1 MSSNASRPLSQRA
14 HVARLKLKAESE
26 MDELTHLIDG
36 ERMATDQWF
45 RTVNPTTQQPWAN
58 VARGSTQDAARAVN
72 AARVAFDEGPWPRMT
87 PDERGAHLHRLA
99 DLIEQHTDE
108 LVALESADMGKP
120 VTQCR
125 ERDLPRSVANFRFF
139 ADYPRFCEDE
149 PLPSSTHH
157 IYASYEPVGVTAAI
171 SPWNFPLMLSTWKV
185 APALA
190 FGNTVVLKPAEQS
203 PGTCTR
209 LGELAI
215 EAGLPRGVLNILQ
228 GYGPGEAGEAL
239 TTSPD
244 VDLVTFTGESN
255 TGRKILQAGA
265 PTLKRVSFELGGKS
279 ASLAS
284 PAADLTAA
292 FNWSI
297 KAPFTT
303 PGKVC
308 LAGSRIYVERAI
320 FDEFV
325 DRFVDL
331 AERLVVGDR
340 PAPATATGPAGAAR
354 TVEFG
359 QTDPVWLRLAREHQ
373 PQHDRICLAD
383 FYRPV

>member
-1 MSSNASRPLSQRA
+1 
-14 HVARLKLKAESE
+14 

-36 ERMATDQWF
+36 EPVATDQWF
-45 RTVNPTTQQPWAN
+45 HTVNPATRQPWAR
-58 VARGSTQDAARAVN
+58 VARGSTQDAARAVS
-72 AARVAFDEGPWPRMT
+72 AARVAFDEGPWPRMS

-108 LVALESADMGKP
+108 LVATETIDMGKP

-149 PLPSSTHH
+149 SLPSSTHH
-157 IYASYEPVGVTAAI
+157 IYTSYEPVGVTAAI

-215 EAGLPRGVLNILQ
+215 EAGLPRGVLNVLH

-279 ASLAS
+279 ANLVFAD
-284 PAADLTAA
+284 ADLDAA
-292 FNWSI
+292 LDWSI
-297 KAPFTT
+297 KAAFTNT
-303 PGKVC
+303 RPSLSGRQPSLWRARDLRRVRRPLRRLGRAPG
-308 LAGSRIYVERAI
+308 GRRPDRPRHRHRAASK
-320 FDEFV
+320 
-325 DRFVDL
+325 RRTL
-331 AERLVVGDR
+331 AEGVPLPRHRRSRRSQTPHRRSARRLV
-340 PAPATATGPAGAAR
+340 GPADG
-354 TVEFG
+354 TG
-359 QTDPVWLRLAREHQ
+359 QHHPGNADQ
-373 PQHDRICLAD
+373 P
-383 FYRPV
+383 